1 MSSRL
6 ISHRL
11 AIVVGIATLLT
22 ASPLPAQERPDRLVL
37 LGTGGGPAVKASRAQ
52 PANAVVVN
60 GAVYVVDAGDGVAR
74 QMALAGLPVVA
85 LRAVFITHH
94 HSDHNADY
102 GTLLLRAWASG
113 LRRPVATYGPPPLE
127 GITRSYLEYM
137 DWDIRLRVED
147 ENRPVLGELIQ
158 AHDIGGD
165 GPVYRDENIV
175 VTAAE
180 VPHGAAAPAYAY
192 RVDTARGSVVF
203 SGDTTMSDALV
214 ELATGADVLVHE
226 VVSIEGAAAIVER
239 LDPGNEALL
248 RHIIEAHTTA
258 EDVGRVAARAGVERL
273 VLTHLRAVRS
283 SRVRSAR
290 ALARGR
296 APPLR
301 GRGHRRA
308 RPPGD
313 RLLTPSTGAAP
324 GLRTV
329 TRITLPRAK
338 RREPAKNGLH
348 LRAVGHFISIT
359 VLSRDA

>member
-1 MSSRL
+1 MSSGL
-6 ISHRL
+6 ISRRL
-11 AIVVGIATLLT
+11 AIAVCLAALST
-22 ASPLPAQERPDRLVL
+22 ASPLPGQERPHRLVL

-74 QMALAGLPVVA
+74 QMVLAGLRVVD

-127 GITRSYLEYM
+127 QITRSYLEYM
-137 DWDIRLRVED
+137 DWDVRLRVAD
-147 ENRPVLGELIQ
+147 EGRPVLGDLIQ

-180 VPHGAAAPAYAY
+180 VPHGAAAPSYAY
-192 RVDTARGSVVF
+192 RIDTAAGGSVVF

-226 VVSIEGAAAIVER
+226 VVSVEGAAAIVER

-248 RHIIEAHTTA
+248 RHIVEAHTTA
-258 EDVGRVAARAGVERL
+258 EDVGRVAVRAGVERL
-273 VLTHLRAVRS
+273 VLTHFVPSGLPEFDRPELWLEGVR
-283 SRVRSAR
+283 RHFAGEVVV
-290 ALARGR
+290 GR
-296 APPLR
+296 DLMEIA
-301 GRGHRRA
+301 
-308 RPPGD
+308 
-313 RLLTPSTGAAP
+313 
-324 GLRTV
+324 
-329 TRITLPRAK
+329 
-338 RREPAKNGLH
+338 
-348 LRAVGHFISIT
+348 F
-359 VLSRDA
+359 

>member
-6 ISHRL
+6 ITRRL
-11 AIVVGIATLLT
+11 AIAVGIAALLT
-22 ASPLPAQERPDRLVL
+22 ASSLPGQERPHRLVL

-52 PANAVVVN
+52 PANAVVVD

-127 GITRSYLEYM
+127 QITRSYLEYM

-165 GPVYRDENIV
+165 GLVYRDENVV

-192 RVDTARGSVVF
+192 RVDTVRGSVVF

-214 ELATGADVLVHE
+214 ELATGADILVHE

-239 LDPGNEALL
+239 LDPGNEALA

-273 VLTHLRAVRS
+273 VLTHFVPSGLPEFDRPELWLEAVRPHFAGE
-283 SRVRSAR
+283 VIV
-290 ALARGR
+290 GR
-296 APPLR
+296 
-301 GRGHRRA
+301 
-308 RPPGD
+308 D
-313 RLLTPSTGAAP
+313 LLEIA
-324 GLRTV
+324 
-329 TRITLPRAK
+329 
-338 RREPAKNGLH
+338 
-348 LRAVGHFISIT
+348 F
-359 VLSRDA
+359 

>member
-6 ISHRL
+6 ISGRL
-11 AIVVGIATLLT
+11 AIALCMAALLT
-22 ASPLPAQERPDRLVL
+22 AAPLPGQERPHRLVL

-127 GITRSYLEYM
+127 QITRSYLEYM

-158 AHDIGGD
+158 PHDVAGD
-165 GPVYRDENIV
+165 GVVYRDDNIV

-214 ELATGADVLVHE
+214 ELATGADILVHE
-226 VVSIEGAAAIVER
+226 VVSIDGAAAIVER
-239 LDPGNEALL
+239 LDPGNEALV
-248 RHIIEAHTTA
+248 RHIVEAHTPPA
-258 EDVGRVAARAGVERL
+258 DVGRVAARAGVERL
-273 VLTHLRAVRS
+273 VLTHFVPSGLPEFDRPELWLEAVRPHFAGE
-283 SRVRSAR
+283 VIV
-290 ALARGR
+290 GR
-296 APPLR
+296 
-301 GRGHRRA
+301 
-308 RPPGD
+308 D
-313 RLLTPSTGAAP
+313 LLEIA
-324 GLRTV
+324 
-329 TRITLPRAK
+329 
-338 RREPAKNGLH
+338 
-348 LRAVGHFISIT
+348 F
-359 VLSRDA
+359 